1 MKYVDRR
8 SEAGRPPEFVVEDYS
23 KRRAMVLLCP
33 RHYVTRREYKTG
45 SMFAVK
51 VSCAK
56 GAAFNTYQCV
66 VAAADGSGSPGL
78 GGPHIELGAF
88 RPSRGGRCG

>member
-1 MKYVDRR
+1 MLIVEVKRDGRR
-8 SEAGRPPEFVVEDYS
+8 NSLSRTIPIFHVH
-23 KRRAMVLLCP
+23 LCA
-33 RHYVTRREYKTG
+33 RHYVTRREYKTA

-56 GAAFNTYQCV
+56 WAAFNTYQCV

>member
-1 MKYVDRR
+1 MKYVDLR

-23 KRRAMVLLCP
+23 NRRSMVLLCA

-56 GAAFNTYQCV
+56 WAAFNTYQCV
-66 VAAADGSGSPGL
+66 VAAADGSGSPGGCGDPIL
-78 GGPHIELGAF
+78 SWGLSAQP
-88 RPSRGGRCG
+88 GGRCG